1 MSQEVKVIEGA
12 AREGAA
18 AAQGLG
24 IWVDGPPPRTSAQAE
39 ALARKVK
46 DLGVV
51 RASLFLPARSGEHW
65 RSAWAPARVIE
76 ATALLRGLGVEVLW
90 CVWPVATALALR
102 GLRGEMEA
110 IWREG
115 LRASVDPAA
124 IDLDLEG
131 GASGWG
137 APGLGLVEALRAAVG
152 ASVEAPA
159 RVNCIPPLRGLR
171 AQDRAVALAPWVDR
185 VALQTYSQWR
195 ADKAWTH
202 HDLMRP
208 GAFQRHGA
216 QLAARLNADRAAASL
231 APVGVSLSLILG
243 SQDHPAPHPQGV
255 DALTAALAAARALGA
270 TTDLWSLRAATGRA
284 AAWVRAQA
292 EEAADGA

>member
-1 MSQEVKVIEGA
+1 MEEVEVIEEA
-12 AREGAA
+12 ADEGAA
-18 AAQGLG
+18 AARGLG
-24 IWVDGPPPRTSAQAE
+24 IWVDGPPPRTGAQTV

-46 DLGVV
+46 ELSVS
-51 RASLFLPARSGEHW
+51 RASLFLPARNGQHW
-65 RSAWAPARVIE
+65 RSAWQPERVIE
-76 ATALLRGLGVEVLW
+76 ATTLLRGMGVEVLW
-90 CVWPVATALALR
+90 CVWPVATAAALE
-102 GLRGEMEA
+102 GLRGQMEA

-115 LRASVDPAA
+115 LRQGVAPAPV
-124 IDLDLEG
+124 DLDLEG

-137 APGLGLVEALRAAVG
+137 APGLDLVDELREAVG
-152 ASVEAPA
+152 ATPDLPA
-159 RVNCIPPLRGLR
+159 RVNCIPPLGGLR

-185 VALQTYSQWR
+185 IALQTYSQWR

-208 GAFQRHGA
+208 GTFQRHGGK
-216 QLAARLNADRAAASL
+216 LARKLNSDRAAAGL

-243 SQDHPAPHPQGV
+243 GQDHPAPHPQGV
-255 DALTAALAAARALGA
+255 EALQAALGAARGEGA
-270 TTDLWSLRAATGRA
+270 TTDLWSLLAATGRA

>member
-1 MSQEVKVIEGA
+1 MSDEVEVVESV

-90 CVWPVATALALR
+90 CVWPVATAAALE
-102 GLRGEMEA
+102 GLRGQMEA

-115 LRASVDPAA
+115 LRQGVAPAPV
-124 IDLDLEG
+124 DLDLEG

-137 APGLGLVEALRAAVG
+137 APGLDLVDELREAVG
-152 ASVEAPA
+152 ATPDLPA
-159 RVNCIPPLRGLR
+159 RVNCIPPLGGLR

-185 VALQTYSQWR
+185 IALQTYSQWR

-208 GAFQRHGA
+208 GTFQRHGGK
-216 QLAARLNADRAAASL
+216 LARKLNSDRAAAGL

-243 SQDHPAPHPQGV
+243 GQDHPAPHPQGV
-255 DALTAALAAARALGA
+255 EALQAALGAARGEGA
-270 TTDLWSLRAATGRA
+270 TTDLWSLLAATGRA
-284 AAWVRAQA
+284 AAWVRAQSQ
-292 EEAADGA
+292 EAL